1 MFTGLI
7 EERGTVRK
15 ISKERSS
22 ILLTIEAQKVLAGIN
37 LGESIAVNG
46 VCLTVTSF
54 TADTFTADVMPETLD
69 KTNLGLLAPGNQ
81 VNLERA
87 LQVGGRLGGH
97 LVTGH
102 VDATGEILHLN
113 RRGIAVEM
121 WVRLP
126 SDLDRFL
133 IPQGSVA
140 LDGVSLTVAELKP
153 DAFMVSL
160 IPHTRRETTLG
171 SKKVGDIVN
180 IEADLLGKYVC
191 YLAGKIMAPAEQKGI
206 TPQFLAEHGFI

>member
-15 ISKERSS
+15 ITREHSS

-46 VCLTVTSF
+46 ACLTVTSF

-69 KTNLGLLAPGNQ
+69 KTNLGLLAPGSQ

-102 VDATGEILHLN
+102 VDATGEILRLN

-121 WVRLP
+121 WIRLP
-126 SDLDRFL
+126 SHLDRFL
-133 IPQGSVA
+133 VPQGSVA
-140 LDGVSLTVAELKP
+140 IDGVSLTVAELQP

-171 SKKVGDIVN
+171 SKKIGDVVN
-180 IEADLLGKYVC
+180 IEADLLGKYVF
-191 YLAGKIMAPAEQKGI
+191 YLVGRIMTPDNQKGI

>member
-7 EERGTVRK
+7 EEKGIVRK
-15 ISKERSS
+15 IMKERLS
-22 ILLTIEAQKVLAGIN
+22 ILLTIEADRVLEG
-37 LGESIAVNG
+37 LKPGESVAVNG
-46 VCLTVTSF
+46 ACLTVTSF
-54 TADTFTADVMPETLD
+54 TTDSFTADVMPETLD
-69 KTNLGLLAPGNQ
+69 KTNLGSLAPGTP

-102 VDATGEILHLN
+102 VDATGEILRLN

-121 WVRLP
+121 WVRIPPGLE
-126 SDLDRFL
+126 RFL

-140 LDGVSLTVAELKP
+140 LDGVSLTVAELQS

-160 IPHTRRETTLG
+160 IPHTRQETTLG
-171 SKKVGDIVN
+171 TKKVGDTLN

-191 YLAGKIMAPAEQKGI
+191 FLAGKMMTPGEQKEI
-206 TPQFLAEHGFI
+206 SPEFLAEHGFI